1 VSTASEH
8 APAGEPSPR
17 SRRSPRSKRSLRTRE
32 RILAAATEVFARRGF
47 HGARVAD
54 IADHAGIA
62 YGLVY
67 HYFDNKDDILGA
79 IFSERWSQ
87 YVSYIDEVGRM
98 QLTFREK
105 MRRLVHFWIEI
116 YRREPDLMTIMINEI
131 SRSYEFLE
139 SHDIAT
145 VLVAFDAIES
155 IIRQARESGEVH
167 AGIDPQLA
175 TYVVLGAAE
184 MVLTGYVIGTLRRGD
199 AEAFTRDEELLLAL
213 LVDGLAASG
222 ADQTATSLHQ
232 RDT

>member
-1 VSTASEH
+1 MSTAPE
-8 APAGEPSPR
+8 PAEPR

-32 RILAAATEVFARRGF
+32 RILAAATEVFARYGF

-54 IADHAGIA
+54 IADQAGIA

-98 QLTFREK
+98 PLPFRDR
-105 MRRLVHFWIEI
+105 MQRLVHFWVEI
-116 YRREPDLMTIMINEI
+116 YRREPDLMTVMINEI

-139 SHDIAT
+139 SHDIST

-155 IIRQARESGEVH
+155 IIRDARAKGEV
-167 AGIDPQLA
+167 ASDIDPQLA

-184 MVLTGYVIGTLRRGD
+184 MVLTGYVIGTLKRGD
-199 AEAFTRDEELLLAL
+199 ADAFAHDEQQLLAL
-213 LVDGLAASG
+213 LLHGLASPQG
-222 ADQTATSLHQ
+222 
-232 RDT
+232 

>member
-1 VSTASEH
+1 MSSVQDQTE
-8 APAGEPSPR
+8 PR
-17 SRRSPRSKRSLRTRE
+17 SRRFPRSKRSARTRE
-32 RILAAATEVFARRGF
+32 RILAAATEVFARQGF

-54 IADHAGIA
+54 IADQAGIA

-87 YVSYIDEVGRM
+87 YVAYIDEVGRT
-98 QLTFREK
+98 QLSFREK

-139 SHDIAT
+139 SHDIGA
-145 VLVAFDAIES
+145 VLVAFDAIEA
-155 IIRQARESGEVH
+155 IVRQARDDGEVH
-167 AGIDPQLA
+167 ANIDPQLA

-184 MVLTGYVIGTLRRGD
+184 MVLTGYVMGTLPRGD
-199 AEAFTRDEELLLAL
+199 PEAYARDEELLLGML
-213 LVDGLAASG
+213 TDGLASRTPSA
-222 ADQTATSLHQ
+222 
-232 RDT
+232 